1 MKVDFDQV
9 ITDLD
14 GKAQLDE
21 ESKGSPKLTLGAAC
35 LKAIRT
41 PLQEDQGLVGETAF
55 KRLELARTIKKGGEQ
70 EIDPEDAVL
79 IRNRAAKVWIIDI
92 AGVVYEKLK

>member
-1 MKVDFDQV
+1 MKVDFSQV
-9 ITDLD
+9 ISDLD
-14 GKAQLDE
+14 GNPVKDE
-21 ESKGSPKLTLGAAC
+21 EAQGTPLTLGAAC

-41 PLQEDQGLVGETAF
+41 PLQEDQGLLGEPAF
-55 KRLELARTIKKGGEQ
+55 KRLELARKIKKGGEQ

-79 IRNRAAKVWIIDI
+79 IRNRAPKVWIIDI

>member
-41 PLQEDQGLVGETAF
+41 PLQEDQGLMGEQAF
-55 KRLELARTIKKGGEQ
+55 KRLELARTIHKGGEQ
-70 EIDPEDAVL
+70 EIDAEDAVL
-79 IRNRAAKVWIIDI
+79 IRNRAAKVWIIDV
-92 AGVVYEKLK
+92 AGFVYEKLK

>member
-1 MKVDFDQV
+1 MKIDFNQT
-9 ITDLD
+9 ITGLD
-14 GKAQLDE
+14 GAVLKDDDAAGKP
-21 ESKGSPKLTLGAAC
+21 SLTLGAAC

-41 PLQEDQGLVGETAF
+41 PLQEDSGLMGEQAF
-55 KRLELARTIKKGGEQ
+55 KRLELARKIKQGGEQ
-70 EIDPEDAVL
+70 DIDPEDAVL